1 MSQNFYPNRQT
12 LFVGPAPSSGYNY
25 CLYSDGSG
33 NEDDTG
39 ESLYSNHN
47 LLQPI
52 EHLSSISWD
61 ISSRRTDIQELS
73 NKSLK
78 DRVFIQKPIGTLNF
92 SYMLNGLK
100 NDLRN
105 GFEANYERWDYPNIG
120 TLLYGESGVSP
131 ITGFDT
137 NESGLRDYDPYHPNL
152 YRDKRNIF
160 FVNNSL
166 NRDILKHTYT
176 GDDHTI
182 RNLIDEN
189 YANYDVIGF
198 GNCYINTYST
208 SCSIGNPASS
218 SVSYIFENLKFYD
231 GGSGYSAPS
240 LDPETYSGNGKKF
253 AIPPVYS
260 YPTMLP
266 VTPNDI
272 KTTLTLSDIGVAF
285 SDLSV
290 QGYNINL
297 ELNRINL
304 ESIGYD
310 LPLDRKLNFPVLCDL
325 TFDAIVHDF
334 QTGDLLGFVDEN
346 KDYDI
351 NIRLY
356 NPTPR
361 NNSDISIRYDFRK
374 AKLTEYGFNGSFG
387 NSTSVRFSFSTEL
400 VPNDL
405 TKGFFISGQLNEYA
419 DEREDYLVDED
430 FNFLV
435 DENGDKII
443 TNYRPMY

>member
-1 MSQNFYPNRQT
+1 MTQNFYPNRQ
-12 LFVGPAPSSGYNY
+12 LIFVGPSPSSGHNY
-25 CLYSDGSG
+25 ALYSDGSG

-39 ESLYSNHN
+39 DSLYSNHN

-52 EHLSSISWD
+52 EHAQSLSWD

-78 DRVFIQKPIGTLNF
+78 DRVFIEKPVGTVTF

-105 GFEANYERWDYPNIG
+105 GFEANYERWDYPNTG
-120 TLLYGESGVSP
+120 VLLYGESGVSP

-137 NESGLRDYDPYHPNL
+137 NISSLRDFDPYHPNQ
-152 YRDKRNIF
+152 YRDKKNIF
-160 FVNNSL
+160 LVNNSL
-166 NRDILKHTYT
+166 NRDILKHDYT
-176 GDDHTI
+176 GSDHI
-182 RNLIDEN
+182 RRNLIDTNFE
-189 YANYDVIGF
+189 NYDVIGF
-198 GNCYINTYST
+198 GNCYLDTYST
-208 SCSIGNPASS
+208 SCSVGNPATA
-218 SVSYIFENLKFYD
+218 SVSYIFENIKYYD
-231 GGSGYSAPS
+231 KGSGYDAPS
-240 LDPETYSGNGKKF
+240 LDPETYTSNGKKF
-253 AIPPVYS
+253 SIPPVYS

-266 VTPNDI
+266 VTPDDI
-272 KTTLTLSDIGVAF
+272 KTTLTLSDIGF
-285 SDLSV
+285 SFDDLSV
-290 QGYNINL
+290 QGYSINM

-310 LPLDRKLNFPVLCDL
+310 LPIDRKLNFPVLCDL
-325 TFDAIVHDF
+325 TFDAIIHDF
-334 QTGDLLGFVDEN
+334 QTGDLTQFVSNNE
-346 KDYDI
+346 DYDI
-351 NIRLY
+351 NLRLY

-374 AKLTEYGFNGSFG
+374 AKLTEYSYSNSFG
-387 NSTSVRFSFSTEL
+387 NSLQVRFSFSTEV

-405 TKGFFISGQLNEYA
+405 TKGFFISGQFNEYP

-430 FNFLV
+430 YNFLV

-443 TNYRPMY
+443 TNYRPVY